1 MKFPL
6 TIQQRTNDCGPTCL
20 KMIADFYGLDL
31 GLTYIKRKFKMT
43 KAGVSMLDIHKAAET
58 IGFESTGIKI
68 NIEQLKKIVQD
79 IPVIF
84 HYNENHFVIIYKAPR
99 PKKKGQFFVADPAQ
113 GLVKYKDEEFLKFW
127 SGYYQ
132 QGNSSIK
139 SKENL
144 YQFEGCCLLLEPGPS
159 LCKQTRNQIDMKS
172 LPIHI

>member
-1 MKFPL
+1 
-6 TIQQRTNDCGPTCL
+6 
-20 KMIADFYGLDL
+20 MIVDFYGLPL
-31 GLTYIKRKFKMT
+31 GLTYLKQKFQLT
-43 KAGVSMLDIHKAAET
+43 KAGVSMLDIHKAAGT

-99 PKKKGQFFVADPAQ
+99 PQKKGQFFVADPSQ
-113 GLVKYKDEEFLKFW
+113 GLVKYKEEEFLKFW
-127 SGYYQ
+127 TAYHQ

-144 YQFEGCCLLLEPGPS
+144 HQFEGCCLLLEPTPS
-159 LCKQTRNQIDMKS
+159 YYKKKETDKE
-172 LPIHI
+172 